1 MYSRWTEDF
10 SVKNT
15 TSKLLTKNISK
26 EFLDFGIQK
35 DFLNNAD
42 KSSTVK
48 NIDQLDFNI
57 KRFHSSKGKLKKQKR
72 PDVTCGKYFQYN
84 WWKIPIMNI

>member
-48 NIDQLDFNI
+48 NIDQLDF
-57 KRFHSSKGKLKKQKR
+57 SLCLTGSLMTKLLFFATT
-72 PDVTCGKYFQYN
+72 PGT
-84 WWKIPIMNI
+84 